1 MNNKD
6 FEVDEIDLE
15 GIENDP
21 ELLRELAE
29 IGRELDLEA
38 SSKPII
44 STTTQPSKKK
54 VSNKSSSS
62 TAVADINLD
71 ISHLLSSNTDN
82 LHVDF
87 NEDDENDPE
96 LLAALEGLK
105 KDTDESELQLSTS
118 HSMTGRVA
126 TSTSTSTSTVVSSTM
141 KASNPVIVPSKSSQ
155 PSPVVV
161 VSPKPTPAV
170 SQSQT
175 QLMVPKSAPISFS
188 KVSNTGETSPRSALL
203 ITQYKQKALS
213 FKKEGKLEEAKEW
226 LIKAKNLEK
235 SEGIKGKKLLL

>member
-118 HSMTGRVA
+118 HSMTGKVA
-126 TSTSTSTSTVVSSTM
+126 TSTSTSAISVASSNT
-141 KASNPVIVPSKSSQ
+141 KVSNPVIVPSKSSQ
-155 PSPVVV
+155 PSVV
-161 VSPKPTPAV
+161 VSPKPTQAV

-175 QLMVPKSAPISFS
+175 QLMVPKSATISSS

>member
-1 MNNKD
+1 MNSKD
-6 FEVDEIDLE
+6 LKVDEIDLE

-29 IGRELDLEA
+29 IGRELDMEA
-38 SSKPII
+38 TKPIN
-44 STTTQPSKKK
+44 STKK
-54 VSNKSSSS
+54 VSNKSSS
-62 TAVADINLD
+62 TAAVDTQNINLD

-105 KDTDESELQLSTS
+105 KDHTDESDLRLST
-118 HSMTGRVA
+118 TRN
-126 TSTSTSTSTVVSSTM
+126 STSNSVTAIAATKPIQASVS
-141 KASNPVIVPSKSSQ
+141 
-155 PSPVVV
+155 

-170 SQSQT
+170 PQSQT
-175 QLMVPKSAPISFS
+175 QLVVPKAAPRTVAPS
-188 KVSNTGETSPRSALL
+188 KAPNNTGETSPRSASL
-203 ITQYKQKALS
+203 IAQYKQKALS
-213 FKKEGKLEEAKEW
+213 FKKEGRLEEAKEW

-235 SEGIKGKKLLL
+235 SDEIKGIAILVYLLLILNIFTLL